1 MTSRTPTDWTD
12 AVRLLE
18 QATKAGLQEPPAL
31 LLLARAYKQLGRTG
45 EARQILSK
53 IAQPDSAALLQRGL
67 LAFKEKEYG
76 PAADDFD
83 QALVRDPAS
92 YAAAY
97 NRFLARLFANQIDKA
112 RDALPAALAI
122 APSDGESENRFLSLL
137 YLLLHSLPGGKPPA
151 DAAPNLAGMSD
162 AEEKRLLDLL
172 VGLGRFEV
180 AYPLLSRLVAARP
193 NSAIAFQVYFGAVL
207 VQAKQFLDR
216 NQWEETKILLAPVRR
231 RIDQHRAVVDPFE
244 LLLLYQMLGLCT
256 ALLQDF
262 EQAGVW
268 FNLALEIGQREFAK
282 NANSPRWY
290 NSQGIPQ
297 LAWLEQNLALVNEG
311 LNRFDR
317 AEAHWKRFVE
327 LLERN
332 VGNSRPS
339 DYLSILSF
347 EVMTR
352 LADQAQKAERWTDAV
367 DALQRAHKFRPTDYD
382 TLEKLFNLQTQL
394 KKPDEARKILRR
406 MRRLSRYANRCR

>member
-1 MTSRTPTDWTD
+1 MAMQSRSPSDWTD
-12 AVRLLE
+12 AARLLE

-31 LLLARAYKQLGRTG
+31 LLLARAYKQLGRIG

-76 PAADDFD
+76 SAADDFD

-122 APSDGESENRFLSLL
+122 APAGDEKRFLGLL
-137 YLLLHSLPGGKPPA
+137 YLLLHSLPGGTPPA
-151 DAAPNLAGMSD
+151 DAAPNLAGMSE
-162 AEEKRLLDLL
+162 AEEKRVLDLL

-282 NANSPRWY
+282 SANSPRWH
-290 NSQGIPQ
+290 NSQGVSQ
-297 LAWLEQNLALVNEG
+297 LAWLEQNLALVHEG

-332 VGNSRPS
+332 VANSRPS
-339 DYLSILSF
+339 DYLSILAF
-347 EVMTR
+347 EVMSR
-352 LADQAQKAERWTDAV
+352 LADQAQKAERWNDAV

-382 TLEKLFNLQTQL
+382 TLEKLFNLQT
-394 KKPDEARKILRR
+394 
-406 MRRLSRYANRCR
+406 